1 MSYIEKPDKQR
12 LNHPRK
18 TLKKGSRMKKDEME
32 IVKTLKTDRDYYN
45 DLRAVMEANKK
56 YDYDK
61 LNSLKT
67 DVSVFNDYD
76 YLKPL
81 KTDVSVFDDNKFEH
95 TLRGRGINKQN
106 KNRCKFCGG
115 NISTEPVED
124 KQSYTN
130 ALFNGRNNYA
140 PKDRAILSKIGNEI
154 ITGFTI
160 GRTALIS
167 AIKTAGEYII
177 GDKIPYD
184 NYYHLFLIIS
194 LNNGQLLRLEKNH
207 ITELSLISSFPN
219 ADLQMIYYI
228 PSGLTVNELLNNTQ
242 NYMGGK
248 YFLYQAF
255 GNNCQD
261 FVLSVLR
268 ANNININKQDTDFIK
283 QDVKGSLKN
292 NTFLR
297 KASNSATDLARVA
310 DVAYHGA
317 GIKSRNKKI
326 KNGLKNWV

>member
-1 MSYIEKPDKQR
+1 LIKD
-12 LNHPRK
+12 
-18 TLKKGSRMKKDEME
+18 SRIKKDEIE
-32 IVKTLKTDRDYYN
+32 IVKTLKNDRDYYN

-56 YDYDK
+56 HDYDK
-61 LNSLKT
+61 LKSLKT
-67 DVSVFNDYD
+67 DVSVFDDYD

-81 KTDVSVFDDNKFEH
+81 KTDVSVFDNDDELEYK
-95 TLRGRGINKQN
+95 LRGRGINKQN
-106 KNRCKFCGG
+106 KNKCKFCGG
-115 NISTEPVED
+115 SISTEPVED
-124 KQSYTN
+124 KQSYAD
-130 ALFNGRNNYA
+130 ALLNGRNNYA
-140 PKDRAILSKIGNEI
+140 PKDRALLSKISNEI

-207 ITELSLISSFPN
+207 IIELSLISAFPN
-219 ADLQMIYYI
+219 AELQMIYYI

-310 DVAYHGA
+310 DVALYGA
-317 GIKSRNKKI
+317 GIKSRNKK
-326 KNGLKNWV
+326 K